1 MALRGSS
8 AQSPPPKR
16 AKATDEVAVRTAGAA
31 ERILPSAAAAG
42 PPSEMAQQL
51 EALGDATASLVAR
64 TARTSREGLVLK
76 VDTHGLTVGSLSSG
90 TSRPLLCFGNRLEYK
105 FLHPDH
111 KTVDMVMYYADT
123 SDARV
128 DERNAALRFH
138 IDTPLDLFASHYDS
152 SDRTQELTVKLR
164 NRKDVDEV
172 VARVLPLMR
181 GKVR

>member
-1 MALRGSS
+1 M
-8 AQSPPPKR
+8 
-16 AKATDEVAVRTAGAA
+16 
-31 ERILPSAAAAG
+31 
-42 PPSEMAQQL
+42 
-51 EALGDATASLVAR
+51 
-64 TARTSREGLVLK
+64 VLK

-138 IDTPLDLFASHYDS
+138 IDTPLDLFASHYGGP
-152 SDRTQELTVKLR
+152 LR
-164 NRKDVDEV
+164 RISHC
-172 VARVLPLMR
+172 R
-181 GKVR
+181 